1 MPVLRIW
8 RNKCAVQQGDI
19 FLHKHWEFFDWAK
32 TKKGEINAVLFPLT
46 VRQENTK
53 NTLKLLRLFVNL
65 FKDISSVSKRS
76 N

>member
-8 RNKCAVQQGDI
+8 RNQCAVSKDT
-19 FLHKHWEFFDWAK
+19 FLAQTLGIFDWEK
-32 TKKGEINAVLFPLT
+32 REKGEINAVLFPLT

-65 FKDISSVSKRS
+65 FKEISSVSKRS

>member
-1 MPVLRIW
+1 VCRTARTHLLAQTLGI
-8 RNKCAVQQGDI
+8 
-19 FLHKHWEFFDWAK
+19 FDWEK
-32 TKKGEINAVLFPLT
+32 REKGEINAVLFPLT

-53 NTLKLLRLFVNL
+53 NTLKLLILFVNL

>member
-1 MPVLRIW
+1 VCR
-8 RNKCAVQQGDI
+8 KQGDI
-19 FLHKHWEFFDWAK
+19 FLHKHWDFFDWEK
-32 TKKGEINAVLFPLT
+32 REKGEINAVLFPLT